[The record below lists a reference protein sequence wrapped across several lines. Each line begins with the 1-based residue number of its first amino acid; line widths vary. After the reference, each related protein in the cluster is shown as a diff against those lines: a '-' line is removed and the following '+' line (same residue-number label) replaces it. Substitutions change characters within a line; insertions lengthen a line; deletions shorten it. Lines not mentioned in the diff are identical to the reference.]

1 MWINTFYKLDDN
13 VLFSDEQLK
22 NQSLNAKM
30 AQFRS
35 NMDQSNVISSKEL
48 DDLKKIEK
56 ELRNRLHMAELSSA
70 RLLRRARS
78 AEAKYLETS
87 KYSDKNFI

>member
-1 MWINTFYKLDDN
+1 
-13 VLFSDEQLK
+13 
-22 NQSLNAKM
+22 M
-30 AQFRS
+30 AQFQS
-35 NMDQSNVISSKEL
+35 TIDQSPVISSKEL
-48 DDLKKIEK
+48 EDLKNSEK

-87 KYSDKNFI
+87 EFYLSIFLIFTKRIIFI

>member
-1 MWINTFYKLDDN
+1 MWINTFYKYDN
-13 VLFSDEQLK
+13 DLFSDEQLK

-87 KYSDKNFI
+87 

>member
-1 MWINTFYKLDDN
+1 MTVF
-13 VLFSDEQLK
+13 FSDEQLK

-48 DDLKKIEK
+48 DDLKKSEK

-87 KYSDKNFI
+87 

>member
-1 MWINTFYKLDDN
+1 M
-13 VLFSDEQLK
+13 K

-30 AQFRS
+30 AQFQS
-35 NMDQSNVISSKEL
+35 TIDQSRVISSKEL
-48 DDLKKIEK
+48 EDLKNSEK

-87 KYSDKNFI
+87 

>member
-1 MWINTFYKLDDN
+1 MKTFCN
-13 VLFSDEQLK
+13 VYLSDEQLK

-35 NMDQSNVISSKEL
+35 NMDQSNVTSSKEL
-48 DDLKKIEK
+48 DDLKKSEK
-56 ELRNRLHMAELSSA
+56 ELLNRLHMAELSSA

-87 KYSDKNFI
+87 KYFNKTFYYTV

>member
-1 MWINTFYKLDDN
+1 
-13 VLFSDEQLK
+13 
-22 NQSLNAKM
+22 M
-30 AQFRS
+30 AQFQS
-35 NMDQSNVISSKEL
+35 TIDQSSVISSKEL
-48 DDLKKIEK
+48 EDLKNSEK

-87 KYSDKNFI
+87 ECYFSIFFNFTKTIIFI

>member
-1 MWINTFYKLDDN
+1 MAQFQSNM
-13 VLFSDEQLK
+13 
-22 NQSLNAKM
+22 NQSL
-30 AQFRS
+30 
-35 NMDQSNVISSKEL
+35 VISSKEL
-48 DDLKKIEK
+48 DDLKKNEK

-87 KYSDKNFI
+87 KSFFRLFILK